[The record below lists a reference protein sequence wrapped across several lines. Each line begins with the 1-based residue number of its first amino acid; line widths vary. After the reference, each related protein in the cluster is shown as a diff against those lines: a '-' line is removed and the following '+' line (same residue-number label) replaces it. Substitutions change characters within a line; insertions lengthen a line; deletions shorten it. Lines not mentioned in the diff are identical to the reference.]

1 MGEILYSVASFIVAI
16 GVLIAIHE
24 FGHFWVAR
32 RLGFKVLRFSIGFG
46 RPLLRWRGRAPDHT
60 QYWLASV
67 PLGGYV
73 KMLDEREGPVPA
85 AEQHRAFNRRPV
97 PHRIAVLAAGPAFN
111 FLFAIVAYWAMFVVG
126 VPGLKPIVG
135 AVSTESVAGQAGLKA
150 QDEIL
155 TVGDR
160 ETKTWE
166 GAILAIL
173 DELLADGQID
183 MTVQTTEGDV
193 RRLRLDVRG
202 REAELTEPDA
212 LFVGLGLTPYTPAVP
227 AIIGELTAGEAA
239 ERAGLRVGD
248 RVLTADGE
256 AIDSW
261 SSFVTFVREPR

>member
-1 MGEILYSVASFIVAI
+1 MGEILYSIASFIVAI

-32 RLGFKVLRFSIGFG
+32 RLGFKVLRFSVGFG
-46 RPLLRWRGRAPDHT
+46 KPIVQWRGRAPDFT

-85 AEQHRAFNRRPV
+85 EDQARAFNRRPV

-135 AVSTESVAGQAGLKA
+135 TVTVESTAETAGLRA

-155 TVGDR
+155 TV
-160 ETKTWE
+160 
-166 GAILAIL
+166 I
-173 DELLADGQID
+173 
-183 MTVQTTEGDV
+183 
-193 RRLRLDVRG
+193 RLQ
-202 REAELTEPDA
+202 
-212 LFVGLGLTPYTPAVP
+212 VGSGLH
-227 AIIGELTAGEAA
+227 
-239 ERAGLRVGD
+239 
-248 RVLTADGE
+248 
-256 AIDSW
+256 
-261 SSFVTFVREPR
+261 REPGP